1 MKRMKKT
8 VIKSMKKMR
17 IMRIMEMAKVMKMK
31 LRRNQF
37 GCVRCAKDGI

>member
-17 IMRIMEMAKVMKMK
+17 IMRIMKMVKVKKMK
-31 LRRNQF
+31 LRRKQY
-37 GCVRCAKDGI
+37 GCVTYAKNGI